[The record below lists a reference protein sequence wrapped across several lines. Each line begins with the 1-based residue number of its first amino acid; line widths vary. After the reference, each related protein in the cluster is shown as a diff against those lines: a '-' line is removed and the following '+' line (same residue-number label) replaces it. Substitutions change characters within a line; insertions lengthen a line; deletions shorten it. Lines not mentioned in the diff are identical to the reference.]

1 VHILAPDVPRAT
13 IDAEIA
19 AATYPGHVPSRW
31 ALPLVAALDASGTGW
46 MRVHLDAH
54 EFAAL
59 WLPAH
64 AGEPC
69 HGDAMTLGDGPDGG
83 TLASLGAWLETHAET
98 YAAANPS
105 CWGRIQAAR
114 RQAPSCL
121 VVSHTSVGDRLKPDH
136 APLVIVDGLHRAL
149 GAWLRGDRTG
159 EVYLNKGQ
167 GTGTQVTRGARD

>member
-1 VHILAPDVPRAT
+1 MRILATNVPRAA

-46 MRVHLDAH
+46 MRVRLAPD
-54 EFAAL
+54 EFAEL

-83 TLASLGAWLETHAET
+83 TLASLGAWLQTHAET

-105 CWGRIQAAR
+105 CWGRIRAAVGE
-114 RQAPSCL
+114 APSCL
-121 VVSHTSVGDRLKPDH
+121 VVSHTSVGDRIKPDH

-149 GAWLRGDRTG
+149 GAWLRGDRTTDA
-159 EVYLNKGQ
+159 YLL
-167 GTGTQVTRGARD
+167 GTDDGPPAT

>member
-1 VHILAPDVPRAT
+1 MRILAPDIPRAA
-13 IDAEIA
+13 IEAEIA
-19 AATYPGHVPSRW
+19 AAAYPGHVPSRW
-31 ALPLVAALDASGTGW
+31 ALPLVAALDASGAGW
-46 MRVHLDAH
+46 MRVLLDPQ

-83 TLASLGAWLETHAET
+83 TLASLGAWLETHAHA
-98 YAAANPS
+98 YAGSNPS
-105 CWGRIQAAR
+105 CWGRIEAAR
-114 RQAPSCL
+114 QSQPSCL
-121 VVSHTSVGDRLKPDH
+121 VISPRTVGDRLKPGH

-159 EVYLNKGQ
+159 EAYL
-167 GTGTQVTRGARD
+167 AR